1 MCRIASALTPARP
14 AVFAPPSGNE
24 HNVKQG
30 AGRRSVWILGA
41 AAAALVLALGFLS
54 VRMNGRLVYPLDDPY
69 IHMSLAR
76 NLAQH
81 GVWGVHGDE
90 FTSASSSPLWTVL
103 LAGVFRVAG
112 PGDWTPLVLDA
123 IAAALCVLAAGGL
136 LGTIGVE
143 GGARAAALA
152 AMIVLAPLGPIGV
165 TGMEHVAHA
174 AAVMAF
180 VALMARA
187 LESGGSVAAAC
198 VTAAVMCGLRF
209 EGLFVAAAATLLLL
223 GRRRWFAAAALVASA
238 WLPVLMYARYSTTHG
253 AMWLP
258 NPIAIKG
265 HLGSMASPGAA
276 LAALAGKWLTRDV
289 LVEGASVLLLIAVA
303 VVALLRL
310 PRETW
315 SRPGARE
322 YATIVFVI
330 GALLHLQL
338 AGLGWFF
345 RYEMYLVA
353 LGVVVVAAHL
363 GQLLRRTPSELAR
376 RRAPVVVY
384 GILVLAALGVAA
396 RAAIAHARTPRAMRE
411 IAMQQVPMAQFLA
424 RYYDRRSIAANDI
437 GVISWYTDVALLDL
451 WGLANVETA
460 HMLMRGGPDPATIA
474 RLAAEHRV
482 AVAVVYDEVLGPRG
496 ANGRVAPPPGW
507 RKVGS
512 WRLDHNIVVGH
523 IEVCFYAVAPG
534 EEAPLRAHLEEF
546 SGALPAEVRARTFAR
561 PADAPA
567 DASGTSPA
575 APPSGAPGHDQGA
588 GTTPGR

>member
-1 MCRIASALTPARP
+1 MK
-14 AVFAPPSGNE
+14 PS
-24 HNVKQG
+24 

-54 VRMNGRLVYPLDDPY
+54 VRLNGRLVYPLDDPY

-90 FTSASSSPLWTVL
+90 FASASSSPLWTVL

-152 AMIVLAPLGPIGV
+152 AMIGLAPLGPIGV

-187 LESGGSVAAAC
+187 LESGGSVAAPC
-198 VTAAVMCGLRF
+198 VVAAVMCGLRF

-223 GRRRWFAAAALVASA
+223 VRRRWLASAAIVASA
-238 WLPVLMYARYSTTHG
+238 WLPVLLYGRYSTAHG

-303 VVALLRL
+303 VAALLRL
-310 PRETW
+310 PRESW
-315 SRPGARE
+315 RAPGARE
-322 YATIVFVI
+322 YATIIFLI
-330 GALLHLQL
+330 GALLHLQF

-353 LGVVVVAAHL
+353 LGVVVVASHL
-363 GQLLRRTPSELAR
+363 GHLWSRTPSELAR

-384 GILVLAALGVAA
+384 GILVLAALGVSA
-396 RAAIAHARTPRAMRE
+396 RAATAHARTPRAMRE

-424 RYYDRRSIAANDI
+424 RYYDHRPVAANDI

-460 HMLMRGGPDPATIA
+460 RMLMHGGPDPDTIA
-474 RLAAEHRV
+474 RLASERRV

-496 ANGRVAPPPGW
+496 ADGRVAPPRGW
-507 RKVGS
+507 KKVGS
-512 WRLDHNIVVGH
+512 WRLDYNIVVGN

-534 EEAPLRAHLEEF
+534 EEAPLRAHLEEY
-546 SGALPAEVRARTFAR
+546 AVELPAEVRARTFAR

-567 DASGTSPA
+567 DAPA
-575 APPSGAPGHDQGA
+575 APPSGGPAPDQGA
-588 GTTPGR
+588 GTTPGL